1 MLEFTE
7 SLYKQL
13 RLLRKD
19 TESLILAGIARDM
32 EQYKHLLGR
41 LEGYTFVEDVISDL
55 LKKYP
60 ID

>member
-7 SLYKQL
+7 SLHKQL

-19 TESLILAGIARDM
+19 TEGLILVGKVRDM
-32 EQYKHLLGR
+32 EQYRHLLGR
-41 LEGYTFVEDVISDL
+41 LEAYTFVEDALADL